1 MVDLKADTIGLQAK
15 AEYGPYYKHSLL
27 YLACVDV
34 GTDLT
39 AEERL
44 LRAHDLGISAFLGES
59 IYNFGELVGGSCDLK
74 RTDFIASARGRV
86 TLTLT

>member
-1 MVDLKADTIGLQAK
+1 MPALTQSRLQAK
-15 AEYGPYYKHSLL
+15 AEYGPFYKHSLL

-34 GTDLT
+34 GIDLT

-59 IYNFGELVGGSCDLK
+59 IYNFGELVGCSGHLK
-74 RTDFIASARGRV
+74 TSVFYSAE
-86 TLTLT
+86 

>member
-1 MVDLKADTIGLQAK
+1 MTRLTQSGLQAK

-27 YLACVDV
+27 HLACVDI

-59 IYNFGELVGGSCDLK
+59 IYNFGELVG
-74 RTDFIASARGRV
+74 
-86 TLTLT
+86 